1 MFKFLHAAD
10 IHLDSPLRGLERYD
24 GAPVDRIR
32 NATRRA
38 VERLV
43 RLAIA
48 EKVQFVLLAG
58 DLYDGA
64 WKDYNTGLF
73 LMNQLR
79 LLSDARIHVVL
90 LAGNH
95 DAANRMTRSL
105 RFPAEFVHALPTD
118 RPDTVLLPAWNVA
131 VHGQGFARQAVIE
144 DLSQAYPR
152 AVPGCFNVG
161 LLHTCAS
168 GLEGHER
175 YAPCTVEGLRAKQYD
190 YWALG
195 HIHMRQVIHNDP
207 PIVFPGNLQG
217 RHVGEL
223 GPKGCLIVTVADP
236 HSPPQVEFHRL
247 DTVVWDVIDVPAD
260 QFDHMDDLIDGT
272 AQTMTERIRAEDDD
286 RLVAARV
293 RVTGESPLHERL
305 LANPARWSNEIRA
318 QANAVGSDRLWL
330 ERVQFETR
338 PPSLANDLGE
348 DGPLATLQGLLDEI
362 RSDPQQQQEL
372 LGLLKDLRRKLPPEW
387 DAEGAPSLL
396 DDPQWITGVLD
407 RVGPLLVGRL
417 QAGSRTTDLR
427 P

>member
-1 MFKFLHAAD
+1 
-10 IHLDSPLRGLERYD
+10 
-24 GAPVDRIR
+24 
-32 NATRRA
+32 
-38 VERLV
+38 
-43 RLAIA
+43 
-48 EKVQFVLLAG
+48 
-58 DLYDGA
+58 
-64 WKDYNTGLF
+64 
-73 LMNQLR
+73 
-79 LLSDARIHVVL
+79 
-90 LAGNH
+90 
-95 DAANRMTRSL
+95 
-105 RFPAEFVHALPTD
+105 
-118 RPDTVLLPAWNVA
+118 
-131 VHGQGFARQAVIE
+131 
-144 DLSQAYPR
+144 
-152 AVPGCFNVG
+152 
-161 LLHTCAS
+161 
-168 GLEGHER
+168 
-175 YAPCTVEGLRAKQYD
+175 
-190 YWALG
+190 
-195 HIHMRQVIHNDP
+195 
-207 PIVFPGNLQG
+207 
-217 RHVGEL
+217 
-223 GPKGCLIVTVADP
+223 
-236 HSPPQVEFHRL
+236 VEFHRL